1 MSVFR
6 PSFHT
11 SLANRF
17 VDDVHYSRSNLYY
30 YIGRIEAWEEETMP
44 QPDPSNA
51 YYNDVKIRD
60 NIVYLKKITS
70 NDVSLC
76 TRNHEWRKGEVY
88 AQWDDRKDMTKEPF
102 YVLTKDYNVYKCL
115 NNNNGAPSEFEPSEV
130 NYDVVETPD
139 GYLWKYMFNIPPIK
153 RRKFIST
160 KYIPVQNAITD
171 SFYTR
176 GAVESVEV
184 LREGENY
191 PSKQLTTATVIRDMA
206 TVDETEEDSDKTAK
220 VTLIINNN
228 DGSIADVV
236 IDNKG
241 AEYYTDP
248 TIKIIDPRGLGRG
261 KYGSA
266 EAKLEAKV
274 KDGKLDYVA
283 IVDPGT
289 GYSADPSTVLSVTGD
304 GHGCEL
310 YPHIVD
316 GRIVSVIVANSG
328 EGYSF
333 ANVEAT
339 SHYIEGEQKAS
350 GAQFRV
356 VIGDSKLV
364 GDQSAV
370 EQSTTSGA
378 IYACVVTNGGSGY
391 TDKLTCSIV
400 GDGEGAI
407 AEAIRGDTQET
418 QDKIVAIRMLRWGK
432 NYTYANIVFEDP
444 GRSKVDETVDAEA
457 YAILPPVGG
466 HGKNA
471 IDELYADTFSVY
483 VNIRDE
489 GGISGIGQEFRQ
501 FGLIRNPKELKS
513 FKNFTSSDSVVTFK
527 IRLNKTT
534 DLKVDDILNIE
545 YVDHR
550 IVAINGDVVELQQ
563 FSSDYYQIST
573 SSGIVKEN
581 DSSGLTNYYEIL
593 EVISSPN
600 VNKYSGEL
608 LVSSNSTPIEI
619 MSGRTFGVRS
629 YIKL

>member
-76 TRNHEWRKGEVY
+76 ARNHEWRYGTVY
-88 AQWDDRKDMTKEPF
+88 AQWDDRKDMTNQPF

-115 NNNNGAPSEFEPSEV
+115 SNNNGAPSLQEPTEV
-130 NYDVVETPD
+130 NYDVVETAD
-139 GYLWKYMFNIPPIK
+139 GYLWKYMYNIPPIK

-176 GAVESVEV
+176 GAIESVEV
-184 LREGENY
+184 LKEGENY
-191 PSKQLTTATVIRDMA
+191 PSKQTTTATVIRDIA
-206 TVDETEEDSDKTAK
+206 TVDEEEDVNKSAK
-220 VTLIINNN
+220 VTLIINNS

-236 IDNKG
+236 IDNPG
-241 AEYYTDP
+241 DDYVLPP
-248 TIKIIDPRGLGRG
+248 TIQINDPRRLGRG
-261 KYGSA
+261 RYGSDQA
-266 EAKLEAKV
+266 ILQAQV
-274 KDGKLDYVA
+274 KGGKLDYVG
-283 IVDPGT
+283 IVDPGMN
-289 GYSADPSTVLSVTGD
+289 YSADPSTVLSVTGD

-333 ANVEAT
+333 ANVEA
-339 SHYIEGEQKAS
+339 SSQYIESEQPAK

-378 IYACVVTNGGSGY
+378 IYACVVTNQGSGY
-391 TDKLTCSIV
+391 TDKLTCSIQ

-407 AEAIRGDTQET
+407 AEAIRGDTEET
-418 QDKIVAIRMLRWGK
+418 QDKIVGIKMIRWGK
-432 NYTYANIVFEDP
+432 NYTYANIIFEDE
-444 GRSKVDETVDAEA
+444 GRSKTDENTDAEA

-471 IDELYADTFSVY
+471 VDELYADTFSVY

-513 FKNFTSSDSVVTFK
+513 FQNFTSSDSIVTFK

-550 IVAINGDVVELQQ
+550 IVAIDGDVVELQQ

-573 SSGIVKEN
+573 SSGIVKE
-581 DSSGLTNYYEIL
+581 DTSSGLTNYYEIL